1 MEREPDIWLAPY
13 EQALFNA
20 DAENHNSRFLPLIHT
35 DLYLSAFTS
44 IHRRHNPLIP
54 QWVVE
59 CSASDFVSAVAE
71 QWDSHAAAAAHQNP
85 QDMNEKRFMVIGAA
99 RRLCSLPLRMEGS
112 LRDEGYISTAQKRGL
127 LYHIRT
133 DTPSLQMHVVQR
145 YDGIDA
151 ANRLEGAEVLSILAQ
166 LFATL
171 GVNPPDFSDIP
182 LRQYLPYKRPP
193 PLTNARL
200 NSPDRRL
207 CSSLAYT
214 VFNVRLAKAKGDH
227 VKLPFGLLGG
237 EQSDD
242 SVIPF
247 SKEDFRQRAQV
258 NDSKN
263 PLQVAMSGIAGKLCE
278 FKDLGRS
285 VGYFPGTCEHKH

>member
-1 MEREPDIWLAPY
+1 MERDDVWLSPD
-13 EQALFNA
+13 EEVLFNA
-20 DAENHNSRFLPLIHT
+20 EAKKHNSDFLPLVHT
-35 DLYLSAFTS
+35 DSYLKAFTH

-54 QWVVE
+54 RWVVE
-59 CSASDFVSAVAE
+59 CSASNFVSVVAE
-71 QWDSHAAAAAHQNP
+71 KWDSQAAVHRKP

-99 RRLCSLPLRMEGS
+99 RRLCSLLLRMDQGN
-112 LRDEGYISTAQKRGL
+112 LHDEGYMSTAQKRGL
-127 LYHIRT
+127 LYHIRA
-133 DTPSLQMHVVQR
+133 DVPSAHTYVIQR

-171 GVNPPDFSDIP
+171 EVNPPDVSDIP
-182 LRQYLPYKRPP
+182 LRQYDPYKRPP
-193 PLTNARL
+193 PPTNGKFT
-200 NSPDRRL
+200 SPDRRL

-214 VFNVRLAKAKGDH
+214 AFNVRVAKAKGDH
-227 VKLPFGLLGG
+227 VRLPFGLLGG

-263 PLQVAMSGIAGKLCE
+263 PLQVAMSAIAGKLCE
-278 FKDLGRS
+278 FEDLGRS
-285 VGYFPGTCEHKH
+285 VSYLP